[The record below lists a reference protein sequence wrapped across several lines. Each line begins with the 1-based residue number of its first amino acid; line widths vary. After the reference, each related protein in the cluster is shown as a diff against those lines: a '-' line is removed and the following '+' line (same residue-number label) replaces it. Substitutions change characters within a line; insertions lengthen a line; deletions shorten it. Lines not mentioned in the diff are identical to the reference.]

1 MIPVNPQKYNL
12 PKRIKLRKDSEG
24 LLIII
29 DRKSRVIMKDAR
41 GILKTVS
48 QIKALEPK
56 TNVRVLSKAPVCGK
70 TKIFLSENNITITL
84 I

>member
-29 DRKSRVIMKDAR
+29 DRKSRVIMKDAHR
-41 GILKTVS
+41 ILKTVA

-56 TNVRVLSKAPVCGK
+56 TNVGVLSKAPVCTK
-70 TKIFLSENNITITL
+70 TKTFLSENNITIKS